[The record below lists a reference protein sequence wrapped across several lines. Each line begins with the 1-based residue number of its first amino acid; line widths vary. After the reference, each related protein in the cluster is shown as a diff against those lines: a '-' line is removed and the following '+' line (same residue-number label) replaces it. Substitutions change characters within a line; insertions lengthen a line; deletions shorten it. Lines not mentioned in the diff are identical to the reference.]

1 MYKIN
6 RWGAAF
12 LLLAGMAC
20 WVCSPLG
27 ARAPE
32 KMRANSGQIGQFSR
46 EGEYVKD
53 YFVIKK
59 GRTFHLFYN
68 VGVAND
74 TQDWQEPDSEKAF
87 GHATSI
93 DLVHWE
99 HHPRVIRVVPGTWE
113 GQVVSAPSIVKHKGT
128 YYMVYT
134 GFDDRWLGKQ
144 TVGLATS
151 KDLFDWKRCPE
162 NPVYTAPEWAM
173 RNPTGWE
180 DCRDSHIL
188 RYGGQFL
195 MFSMVTTADGKGAI
209 ALASV
214 GRCDPLERSRAGADY
229 VYDGPKVRGF
239 SSMTA
244 HIICSLPADTGKC
257 SARPKTRCRT
267 AGKRCRSTGRRT
279 DCGRAGRSS
288 KIKAV

>member
-87 GHATSI
+87 TPLRPIWCIGSI
-93 DLVHWE
+93 TRASSE
-99 HHPRVIRVVPGTWE
+99 
-113 GQVVSAPSIVKHKGT
+113 
-128 YYMVYT
+128 
-134 GFDDRWLGKQ
+134 
-144 TVGLATS
+144 
-151 KDLFDWKRCPE
+151 LFP
-162 NPVYTAPEWAM
+162 
-173 RNPTGWE
+173 
-180 DCRDSHIL
+180 
-188 RYGGQFL
+188 
-195 MFSMVTTADGKGAI
+195 
-209 ALASV
+209 
-214 GRCDPLERSRAGADY
+214 
-229 VYDGPKVRGF
+229 VRG
-239 SSMTA
+239 
-244 HIICSLPADTGKC
+244 
-257 SARPKTRCRT
+257 R
-267 AGKRCRSTGRRT
+267 
-279 DCGRAGRSS
+279 GRSYPLHPS
-288 KIKAV
+288 

>member
-87 GHATSI
+87 GHATST

-99 HHPRVIRVVPGTWE
+99 HAPARHPG
-113 GQVVSAPSIVKHKGT
+113 
-128 YYMVYT
+128 
-134 GFDDRWLGKQ
+134 
-144 TVGLATS
+144 
-151 KDLFDWKRCPE
+151 
-162 NPVYTAPEWAM
+162 
-173 RNPTGWE
+173 
-180 DCRDSHIL
+180 
-188 RYGGQFL
+188 
-195 MFSMVTTADGKGAI
+195 
-209 ALASV
+209 
-214 GRCDPLERSRAGADY
+214 RSRY
-229 VYDGPKVRGF
+229 VGG
-239 SSMTA
+239 
-244 HIICSLPADTGKC
+244 
-257 SARPKTRCRT
+257 
-267 AGKRCRSTGRRT
+267 
-279 DCGRAGRSS
+279 AGRIRSVHREAQGNVLHGLYRVRRPLAGQANRRSGYQQGSVRLGTLSGKSGLYGAGVGDAQSDRLGGLPGFAHPAIWAGSS
-288 KIKAV
+288 

>member
-32 KMRANSGQIGQFSR
+32 KMRADSGQIGQFSR

-87 GHATSI
+87 GHATST

-99 HHPRVIRVVPGTWE
+99 HHPRIIRVVPGTWE

-173 RNPTGWE
+173 RNPTGGLPGFAHPAIWRAVP
-180 DCRDSHIL
+180 DVFDGHYRRRQRRD
-188 RYGGQFL
+188 RARF
-195 MFSMVTTADGKGAI
+195 
-209 ALASV
+209 V
-214 GRCDPLERSRAGADY
+214 GRCDPLERPRAGADY
-229 VYDGPKVRGF
+229 VYDARKSAGF
-239 SSMTA
+239 
-244 HIICSLPADTGKC
+244 
-257 SARPKTRCRT
+257 
-267 AGKRCRSTGRRT
+267 
-279 DCGRAGRSS
+279 RA
-288 KIKAV
+288 

>member
-87 GHATSI
+87 GHATST

-162 NPVYTAPEWAM
+162 NPVYTAPE
-173 RNPTGWE
+173 
-180 DCRDSHIL
+180 
-188 RYGGQFL
+188 
-195 MFSMVTTADGKGAI
+195 
-209 ALASV
+209 
-214 GRCDPLERSRAGADY
+214 
-229 VYDGPKVRGF
+229 
-239 SSMTA
+239 
-244 HIICSLPADTGKC
+244 
-257 SARPKTRCRT
+257 
-267 AGKRCRSTGRRT
+267 
-279 DCGRAGRSS
+279 
-288 KIKAV
+288 